1 MVKRQ
6 LSERQIRWYE
16 ALSKFQ
22 FSLVYRPGAEAI
34 LPDALSRRE
43 QDTLGEDDKQSRF
56 RRFLDPDLA
65 PNWPEAG
72 EKKGMEVA
80 TSSIQ
85 LFATQFDT
93 EPAYEPLGTTG
104 PFQDQELNSLW
115 KTTVGK
121 DTMYNVV
128 YRAINDGSRV
138 LPSDIKIK
146 IQAGDCTIDSRG
158 HLRHRGKI
166 WVPGVPA
173 ATDAEYNN
181 MEPSS
186 HENDI
191 LRTRLIQSVHDS
203 SVYGHPGRD
212 ATASI
217 LARDF
222 YWPLQSRHVR
232 QFLRNCDHCGRNKV
246 WREHKHGLLR
256 PLPVPDRF
264 FQEISMDFMTDLPDS
279 QGNRY
284 LWVIKDRLSKWVA
297 LEAMPT
303 MKAEDCV
310 RKFMECWGKY
320 HGMPRAITSDRGTNW
335 TSTFWKEFCRLFG
348 VTQRLSSA
356 YHPQTDGGPERM
368 NQEVQAYL
376 RNYINQEQSDWS
388 SWLPA
393 AQLALNGRYQ
403 VGLGMSPFF
412 ATHGYESTSPVALEP
427 DPEGLPTLA
436 ATKRASEFVTKM
448 KQIGDLCQTNM
459 AAAAQKQEESANKT
473 RTPAPIY

>member
-1 MVKRQ
+1 
-6 LSERQIRWYE
+6 
-16 ALSKFQ
+16 
-22 FSLVYRPGAEAI
+22 
-34 LPDALSRRE
+34 
-43 QDTLGEDDKQSRF
+43 
-56 RRFLDPDLA
+56 
-65 PNWPEAG
+65 
-72 EKKGMEVA
+72 MEVA

-166 WVPGVPA
+166 WVLGVPV

-303 MKAEDCV
+303 MKAEDCA

-356 YHPQTDGGPERM
+356 YYLQTDGGPERM
-368 NQEVQAYL
+368 N
-376 RNYINQEQSDWS
+376 
-388 SWLPA
+388 
-393 AQLALNGRYQ
+393 
-403 VGLGMSPFF
+403 
-412 ATHGYESTSPVALEP
+412 
-427 DPEGLPTLA
+427 
-436 ATKRASEFVTKM
+436 
-448 KQIGDLCQTNM
+448 
-459 AAAAQKQEESANKT
+459 
-473 RTPAPIY
+473 